1 MRLHR
6 LKKVDQ
12 LLKDGNFD
20 RLRDFCGGLASIF
33 PNTASVE
40 SDFSILGWEM
50 NSHRTS
56 LMDISLEGIMQCG
69 QWEILLELIK

>member
-1 MRLHR
+1 LGVEGQK
-6 LKKVDQ
+6 L
-12 LLKDGNFD
+12 D

-40 SDFSILGWEM
+40 LDFSILGWEM
-50 NSHRTS
+50 DSHRRG

-69 QWEILLELIK
+69 QWEKLVELMK